1 MNDQAIDYPQGWRE
15 SDLNP
20 DQVSK
25 LIDNRRH
32 TLPALIEQYR
42 AIATILARQPD
53 TLPRLLAADYRFVAE
68 LLVLAIQRGTV
79 SLLVREL
86 RGNLNR
92 RASYIQCEKRNK
104 TLQVAAKTIERLE
117 GKR

>member
-1 MNDQAIDYPQGWRE
+1 MTTPE
-15 SDLNP
+15 
-20 DQVSK
+20 
-25 LIDNRRH
+25 LIDH
-32 TLPALIEQYR
+32 YR

-68 LLVLAIQRGTV
+68 LLVLAIRRGTV
-79 SLLVREL
+79 AMLVREL

-92 RASYIQCEKRNK
+92 RASYIHSVKRNK

-117 GKR
+117 AQHEQR